1 MNQWREST
9 TLFRRILNKIFITIV
24 FLLSL
29 LFFLYLPNTIRFFS
43 EEKSINVYM
52 FTEFISPTSLRDFE
66 KETGIKVYVQYYESN
81 EELYAKLKINQGVG
95 YDLITPSDY
104 MVDIL
109 RHDGLLQKI
118 DRKKLSNFN
127 ELDSRL
133 MQRYFDPSNNYSVP
147 LTWSVYGIIY
157 DKLLLKNKNTEVGFD
172 FIFKNPEDLLRMKL
186 VNKLYKICMFD
197 DPREVSLLTALYLLG
212 RVKNLQ
218 EKDWIAIESLL
229 VDQKQW
235 VECYTNFGLRYFLEG
250 NIVSFAAMSSRY
262 VSRIID
268 ANNDRFNFVIPA
280 KGSLMVIENFAIPV
294 HSKKS
299 FWVHKFIDFMISRKS
314 GTLHFNEYGG
324 NPANKFSCQ
333 EVDKQNIKKIQF
345 FPNDELFNKLYLI
358 HNELPVKKIEEMWL
372 RVKTA

>member
-1 MNQWREST
+1 M
-9 TLFRRILNKIFITIV
+9 LC
-24 FLLSL
+24 L
-29 LFFLYLPNTIRFFS
+29 LFFLYLPNAIRFFS

-52 FTEFISPTSLRDFE
+52 FTEFISPTALRDFE

-81 EELYAKLKINQGVG
+81 EELYAKLKINEGVG

-109 RHDGLLQKI
+109 RRDGLLQKTNH
-118 DRKKLSNFN
+118 KELTNFE
-127 ELDSRL
+127 ELDARL
-133 MQRYFDPSNNYSVP
+133 LHRYFDKENEYSIP
-147 LTWSVYGIIY
+147 LTWSIYGIIY
-157 DKLLLKNKNTEVGFD
+157 DKLLIKDKNFDVGFD

-197 DPREVSLLTALYLLG
+197 DPREVFLLTALYLFG
-212 RVKNLQ
+212 KVKDLP
-218 EKDWIAIESLL
+218 EKDWVAIESLL

-250 NIVSFAAMSSRY
+250 NIVACAVMSSRY
-262 VSRIID
+262 VLRILD
-268 ANNDRFNFVIPA
+268 ANNDRFNFIIPS
-280 KGSLMVIENFAIPV
+280 KGSIMVIENFAIPV
-294 HSKKS
+294 HSKKAV
-299 FWVHKFIDFMISRKS
+299 WAHKFIDFMISRKCN
-314 GTLHFNEYGG
+314 TLHFNEYGG
-324 NPANKFSCQ
+324 NPVNKLSYQ
-333 EVDKQNIKKIQF
+333 DVDKQKANEIQF